1 MRGEAQGPMRTEDD
15 VRAALVAL
23 EDLAPSADAAL
34 RAAQDAARRRR
45 GPARGPRLPRSPRWP
60 QLVMGIA
67 TVAVIAGLAI
77 ALLPGG
83 APAGRGR
90 PAKGP
95 AASRGGLPSAAW
107 VGRSMLTAFS
117 AATGDILYSTQVS
130 ARNGVVLDIY
140 QDWNWPARLVPG
152 QLARWREAFSLRTST
167 TKALLLTEGDGF
179 SWIAPRGNPNYVY
192 GHLTVVCYPGTGQTG
207 CGYGNT
213 ETPVGTWSEHNG
225 RFVNPGNGTLISP
238 AQLARQIAR
247 GRWRVT
253 GRTHLDGQAAI
264 ELTETRTGE
273 FLPLPTV
280 LWVNAHT
287 YLPIRMTA
295 GTGTVTRADWSYLK
309 PTRASLA
316 VLRVPIPAGL
326 PRSG

>member
-15 VRAALVAL
+15 VRDALAAL

-34 RAAQDAARRRR
+34 RAAHDAVRRRR
-45 GPARGPRLPRSPRWP
+45 GTHRVPWLPRSPRWP

-77 ALLPGG
+77 ALGPGG
-83 APAGRGR
+83 APAGGRR
-90 PAKGP
+90 PATGP
-95 AASRGGLPSAAW
+95 AASRGGLPSAAS
-107 VGRSMLTAFS
+107 VGKSMLTAFS
-117 AATGDILYSTQVS
+117 AATGDILYSTQTS
-130 ARNGVVLDIY
+130 TRNGVVLDIY
-140 QDWNWPARLVPG
+140 QDWNWPARLLPG
-152 QLARWREAFSLRTST
+152 QQARWREAFSERTSST
-167 TKALLLTEGDGF
+167 SALLLTEGDGF

-225 RFVNPGNGTLISP
+225 RFVNPGSGTLISP

-247 GRWRVT
+247 GEWRVT
-253 GRTHLDGQAAI
+253 GRTHLDGQPAI

-273 FLPLPTV
+273 FQPLPTV
-280 LWVNAHT
+280 LWVNART
-287 YLPIRMTA
+287 YLPIRMTG
-295 GTGTVTRADWSYLK
+295 GTRTVTRFGWFYLK

-316 VLRVPIPAGL
+316 LLQVPIPAGL